1 MKWKKAMAALLVVC
15 MVFTGVGMIPALGV
29 ENTSDN
35 QNVTSS
41 EAENPTGDSS
51 DTSLSDTV
59 EDIGE
64 PEDQQDFSPVIKD
77 TAEKGTVTVNSLP
90 EQAEAAKRA
99 AKAPTAPAAANSL
112 DVVYVSAQGN
122 DDTGAGTVE
131 SPVATLSKAVG
142 VASKNATIYVMSDLT
157 MTESASYYGKN
168 LTITSYNGTFTVT
181 RGEGFAPKQDSA
193 RSTYNP
199 AMIEVNSTE
208 GPKTASLKLSN
219 IVFDDSAKYEG
230 EYFVQ
235 ADSEGDGHT
244 TVGSK
249 EVQNTAIVQ
258 DGIIATYNNVGTI
271 TLGEGAV
278 LKNYGGMS
286 AVRIASGELIM
297 EAGSQIIDEKE
308 ITRVKGATGSFG
320 PAGAVWIQGGIL
332 NMNGG
337 VIGGADNT
345 VMTGRAVYVDGGTA
359 NVGGTL
365 QNLKGT
371 DAAWQGQNGVAIHL
385 RSGGEATLASTGKI
399 NNVTGN
405 NAGNNT
411 AIWTQFCNF
420 TTEAGS
426 LISQVNGFQML
437 HFDDLT
443 DKGDYIHKV
452 YLDGTISDCNSGSA
466 CLLRSWYGLIEL
478 GENGV
483 IENCKTKCDGGLL
496 YSNNGTHY
504 IIRGT
509 IRNNESKKVI
519 FGSIT
524 GPNAM
529 IYMANQGGGTPECTI
544 ESTARIIDNSGLGI
558 RVNNGSL
565 VTMNGGEISGN
576 SSYGVQ
582 VTGKADRKGV
592 KFIMNDGIIANNE
605 SYGIS
610 YTVAGESLVEVN
622 GGSIYGNN
630 GGNGAQISA
639 SGGYA
644 VAENGDEAGYEYTH
658 IAKGVMNDSR
668 RISVSAGTVILPV
681 GYEDVNLGRATTAA
695 ENEIKAGVA
704 KEHADWTA
712 IGSSALWIQPSTEEY
727 GFELDPISTV
737 KKTGL
742 YVAYIPVNKDGTPVD
757 GAEVII
763 EEVENDEHVPITLK
777 NLTAGS
783 PYAVMLFNNAEYIF
797 NPDDITVY
805 TGGGQGDENYD
816 DGFPEITLTNCVD
829 TSFVKNPVTGKYG
842 YDLKSLEVKGEVYTA
857 TAEES
862 LLDQLI
868 GLLKVSYTDADG
880 KPVEDD
886 AVAGEYTAK
895 LSWKDD
901 LKDEDVKVNGN
912 EVKLG
917 EGGSVIVRHID
928 DIDGAQNGNI
938 THELLTEEPTQ
949 PVTHAEAIAKYGNL
963 GSAPEFYTN
972 NDEDREADAEGVQLL
987 DDGLLLEE
995 DDNRQELMEQKAAEY
1010 LGAPEEGRAYR
1021 YDFHYLDLVDAFNG
1035 NAWVSAQ
1042 YGTTVYLPYPE
1053 GVTKDNYKELDVK
1066 VLHYKDLHREYG
1078 ISGQADVEEAIKAC
1092 DLETMEVEFDANGI
1106 KFDVPREGFSPFAV
1120 IWQTEAH
1127 TITATAGEGGTVDPS
1142 GEVVVAEGADKT
1154 FTITPD
1160 KGYEIVE
1167 VVVDGQAVGLTDVV
1181 NEDGTGTYTF
1191 EKVDGDHSISITFEA
1206 ISVTPDP
1213 GEDEPDNP
1221 ADNPNTPS
1229 GDNQQGNSGDN
1240 QQDNSDKVQSDDSTK
1255 TGDEAPIALLAIL
1268 LIASGTALVAVRR
1281 RR

>member
-29 ENTSDN
+29 EHTSDN

-371 DAAWQGQNGVAIHL
+371 DAAWQGQNGVAVHL
-385 RSGGEATLASTGKI
+385 RSGGEATLTETGKI
-399 NNVTGN
+399 TNVTGTN
-405 NAGNNT
+405 TGNNS
-411 AIWTQFCNF
+411 AIWTQYCNF
-420 TTEAGS
+420 TSEKGS
-426 LISQVNGFQML
+426 LISKVDGFPLL
-437 HFDDLT
+437 HFDDL
-443 DKGDYIHKV
+443 GNDYSHEV
-452 YLDGTISDCNSGSA
+452 YLDGTISDCKCGGAS
-466 CLLRSWYGLIEL
+466 LLRSWYGQITF
-478 GENGV
+478 GEHNV
-483 IENCKTKCDGGLL
+483 IENCSSSSAGGLI
-496 YSNNGTHY
+496 YSNNGSHY
-504 IIRGT
+504 TFAGT
-509 IRNNESKKVI
+509 IRNNTASKGVI
-519 FGSIT
+519 
-524 GPNAM
+524 
-529 IYMANQGGGTPECTI
+529 YLANQGGGGVVATI
-544 ESTARIIDNSGLGI
+544 ESTAKIVDNSNLAI
-558 RVNNGSL
+558 RVNNSSNL
-565 VTMNGGEISGN
+565 TMNGGEISGN
-576 SSYGVQ
+576 KGTGVQ
-582 VTGKADRKGV
+582 ISGKDSWKGV
-592 KFIMNDGIIANNE
+592 KFIMNDGTIADNGGV
-605 SYGIS
+605 GIDAAIGGNA
-610 YTVAGESLVEVN
+610 VVQLN
-622 GGSIYGNN
+622 GGSVH
-630 GGNGAQISA
+630 GNGDGTEITVWNDYTDAPGAYGKSENDNIYIA
-639 SGGYA
+639 SGVLQGNRTVKVMHGYSSLFGA
-644 VAENGDEAGYEYTH
+644 ISMNRTLGTVTLDDGHGEVAWAFANPKVVDKITNLVTAENNRDSWKAAAEDAYWITPYADSYQFKVTRPDKAKKTDLYLAYIPMNDDGSVPDDAELTLEKVGTGNQIDVTMEGLDADKSYAFMFFNSSEYTLT
-658 IAKGVMNDSR
+658 ADSVTKY
-668 RISVSAGTVILPV
+668 IGGGAGNETTGNGFPELTIGGSV
-681 GYEDVNLGRATTAA
+681 
-695 ENEIKAGVA
+695 
-704 KEHADWTA
+704 
-712 IGSSALWIQPSTEEY
+712 
-727 GFELDPISTV
+727 DPIS
-737 KKTGL
+737 KLEIKG
-742 YVAYIPVNKDGTPVD
+742 
-757 GAEVII
+757 
-763 EEVENDEHVPITLK
+763 VE
-777 NLTAGS
+777 
-783 PYAVMLFNNAEYIF
+783 
-797 NPDDITVY
+797 
-805 TGGGQGDENYD
+805 
-816 DGFPEITLTNCVD
+816 
-829 TSFVKNPVTGKYG
+829 VTGD
-842 YDLKSLEVKGEVYTA
+842 DLMSELLSNIEATYTNEDGDVV
-857 TAEES
+857 TDDSES
-862 LLDQLI
+862 
-868 GLLKVSYTDADG
+868 
-880 KPVEDD
+880 
-886 AVAGEYTAK
+886 GEYTVTLK
-895 LSWKDD
+895 WKNGLTNDD
-901 LKDEDVKVNGN
+901 VRINGN
-912 EVKLG
+912 NVNLDG
-917 EGGSVIVRHID
+917 IGTVIVRHISD
-928 DIDGAQNGNI
+928 VSSVQAGTN
-938 THELLTEEPTQ
+938 THELLTTEPTA
-949 PVTHAEAIAKYGNL
+949 PVEHAEAIAKTETNWGIVYQ
-963 GSAPEFYTN
+963 PDFYI
-972 NDEDREADAEGVQLL
+972 NDNEDFLIEDASGIQIL
-987 DDGLLLEE
+987 DDGLLLED
-995 DDNRQELMEQKAAEY
+995 DDNRQELMEQKVADY
-1010 LGAPEEGRAYR
+1010 LGAPGEGQAYR

-1035 NAWVSAQ
+1035 NAWVSAS

-1053 GVTKDNYKELDVK
+1053 GVTADNAEELGVK
-1066 VLHYKDLHREYG
+1066 VVHYRDLHREYG
-1078 ISGQADVEEAIKAC
+1078 ISGQAEVEEAIAASE
-1092 DLETMEVEFDANGI
+1092 LETMEVEFDANGI